1 MKDLGKKK
9 FCLGL
14 QLEYINDGILVH
26 QMAYTEKVL
35 KRFNMAYCH
44 SLTSPMVV
52 RSLGLDTDPFR
63 PKMDDEDDLGPEM
76 PYLSAKGA
84 LMYLATHTRPDISF
98 VVNLLSRFSSCPTQ
112 RHWNGIKHVLRYLQ
126 GTKDLGLYYT
136 NYNKDGLVGFADA
149 GYLSDPHQAQSQT

>member
-1 MKDLGKKK
+1 MKDLGKTK

-35 KRFNMAYCH
+35 KRFNMVDCH
-44 SLTSPMVV
+44 SLTSPIVV

-76 PYLSAKGA
+76 PYLGA
-84 LMYLATHTRPDISF
+84 IGDLMYLATHTRPDISF
-98 VVNLLSRFSSCPTQ
+98 AVNLLSRFSSCPTQ
-112 RHWNGIKHVLRYLQ
+112 RHWNGIKHVL
-126 GTKDLGLYYT
+126 GSILY
-136 NYNKDGLVGFADA
+136 
-149 GYLSDPHQAQSQT
+149 